1 MLGSNNTDLYG
12 SLEEF
17 NRDQGRTANA
27 VAELN
32 KLNGKQLSAAE
43 KSALAMQAQ
52 LDALDAQ
59 LEFAQAQVDAL
70 NGIDNSVKSVADA
83 VKEMNAAVVAAIASI
98 SGKSTPQNAGVLIDS
113 IYKDQLGR
121 DADAEGKQY
130 WVDQLASGALNNQNI
145 VGAITNAAAIEAAY
159 KAAGIAMNEGASYW
173 AGQLDSGA
181 LTPDQLQEAVRNAAI
196 ANGSIP
202 AYASGGLITGPG
214 TGTSDSII
222 ARLSNGEYVMS
233 ADAVRMFGTGLLDQM
248 NAGRLPAF
256 AQGGPVLDIPSPNQV
271 FGSSRAD
278 VISGGSD
285 NGALLAK
292 FEQLLEANKSQRFQ
306 IAKYAQQV
314 AQLLQKWDV
323 EGAPKERDY
332 A

>member
-1 MLGSNNTDLYG
+1 
-12 SLEEF
+12 
-17 NRDQGRTANA
+17 
-27 VAELN
+27 
-32 KLNGKQLSAAE
+32 
-43 KSALAMQAQ
+43 MQAQ

-83 VKEMNAAVVAAIASI
+83 VKEMNAAVVAAIALI

-181 LTPDQLQEAVRNAAI
+181 LTAAQLQEAVRNAAI

-202 AYASGGLITGPG
+202 
-214 TGTSDSII
+214 
-222 ARLSNGEYVMS
+222 
-233 ADAVRMFGTGLLDQM
+233 
-248 NAGRLPAF
+248 
-256 AQGGPVLDIPSPNQV
+256 
-271 FGSSRAD
+271 
-278 VISGGSD
+278 
-285 NGALLAK
+285 
-292 FEQLLEANKSQRFQ
+292 
-306 IAKYAQQV
+306 
-314 AQLLQKWDV
+314 
-323 EGAPKERDY
+323 
-332 A
+332 

>member
-1 MLGSNNTDLYG
+1 
-12 SLEEF
+12 
-17 NRDQGRTANA
+17 R
-27 VAELN
+27 
-32 KLNGKQLSAAE
+32 SAAE

-70 NGIDNSVKSVADA
+70 NGIDNSVKSVAEA
-83 VKEMNAAVVAAIASI
+83 VKAINSTVVAALQVQPKGAAQAN
-98 SGKSTPQNAGVLIDS
+98 TPQNNQRIVDT
-113 IYKDQLGR
+113 IYSDVLGR
-121 DADAEGKQY
+121 GTVGDEAGAAFWANALQSGTATYQDVAASIAKAALGNSAES
-130 WVDQLASGALNNQNI
+130 LASKQAALDYLN
-145 VGAITNAAAIEAAY
+145 
-159 KAAGIAMNEGASYW
+159 K
-173 AGQLDSGA
+173 
-181 LTPDQLQEAVRNAAI
+181 
-196 ANGSIP
+196 NGLP

-278 VISGGSD
+278 VMSGGSD